1 MISNPWALLQHV
13 PHEGPGLIG
22 PAAEAAGI
30 ELVPVRAWERD
41 RVPGV
46 GEVGGVVAMGGPMSV
61 NDGAEHAWIEPE
73 VELLGAAVR
82 RSLPVLGVCLG
93 AQLLARALGAEVRPG
108 PAEEV
113 GAGEVHLTEAGL
125 RDPLLGPS
133 GERLPV
139 FHWHG
144 ETFDLPDGPESL
156 AASDRYANQAFRAGE
171 RSWGL
176 QFHVELD
183 AGLAAAWR
191 PLLPAG
197 AAADPGRLA
206 ELERAGGTVLA
217 RFFELAS
224 GK

>member
-1 MISNPWALLQHV
+1 
-13 PHEGPGLIG
+13 
-22 PAAEAAGI
+22 
-30 ELVPVRAWERD
+30 
-41 RVPGV
+41 
-46 GEVGGVVAMGGPMSV
+46 
-61 NDGAEHAWIEPE
+61 
-73 VELLGAAVR
+73 
-82 RSLPVLGVCLG
+82 
-93 AQLLARALGAEVRPG
+93 
-108 PAEEV
+108 
-113 GAGEVHLTEAGL
+113 VHLTDAGL
-125 RDPLLGPS
+125 RDRLLGPS

-144 ETFDLPDGPESL
+144 ETFDLPDGAESL

-197 AAADPGRLA
+197 VAADPGRLA
-206 ELERAGGTVLA
+206 ELERAGCEVLA